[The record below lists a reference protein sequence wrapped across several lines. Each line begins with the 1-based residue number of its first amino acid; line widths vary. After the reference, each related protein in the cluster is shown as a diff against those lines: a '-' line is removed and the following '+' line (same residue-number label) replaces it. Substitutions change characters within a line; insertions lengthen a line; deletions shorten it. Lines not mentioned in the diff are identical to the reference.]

1 MSGQTKRRG
10 YSTGRRGPAN
20 GRARAAGSTSK
31 GRTAPAGDTRPGR
44 LIAVEGVDGSGKS
57 TQLHLL
63 EQWLRHQNLKVFKTE
78 WNSSET
84 VKEITSRGKR
94 KGLLTPTTFSLLHAT
109 DFADRYERN
118 ILPLLEAGYFVLS
131 DRYVYTAF
139 TRDIVRGCHPGWVR
153 KVYSYAAK
161 PDLTFYFRV
170 PVDVAVSRILV
181 GRPKL
186 KYYEAGMDMNLSN
199 DPYES
204 YRIFQGRIV
213 EQYESMVESEGL
225 VAIDANRGIEEQQQ
239 EVRER
244 VKRLLAE
251 KATGA
256 IATRVLQ
263 GHGEQ

>member
-1 MSGQTKRRG
+1 VKKSDLSRVE
-10 YSTGRRGPAN
+10 P
-20 GRARAAGSTSK
+20 RA
-31 GRTAPAGDTRPGR
+31 GR

-84 VKEITSRGKR
+84 VKQITSRGKK

-118 ILPLLEAGYFVLS
+118 ILPLLEAGYFVLA
-131 DRYVYTAF
+131 DRYFYTAYA
-139 TRDIVRGCHPGWVR
+139 RDIVRGCHPGWVR
-153 KVYSYAAK
+153 KIYSYALK

-225 VAIDANRGIEEQQQ
+225 VAIDANRGIEEQQL

-244 VKRLLAE
+244 LKKLLG
-251 KATGA
+251 TGTIGA
-256 IATRVLQ
+256 VTARTPQTHDER
-263 GHGEQ
+263 